1 MRNLSKKSI
10 LSLVIR
16 QGEKQMTQG
25 RKEGIRA
32 RQKRGRART
41 IGKVFA
47 LLLLCFSMP
56 FLLKTATASSP
67 GEVIQ
72 ISAKG
77 GSILQGEEMPA
88 LTAKVSLETKS
99 KKDQKLDDSG
109 FTVQDLA
116 EELENGEG
124 YTLVCEADPDTEG
137 EYPVEVVLSEEI
149 REKLEKEWVGLVQ
162 IQTKDAAFQV
172 KNPVGDWDGTKF
184 KKYDGTYVTNAFV
197 VSMGNTYYFNEDGEK
212 VTGWQTIG
220 EKQYCFDKD
229 GIMQTGWK
237 EKNGDTYYM
246 GSDGAAVT
254 GWLEL
259 EDSTYYFHQDGKM
272 AVGTVYLGTMMC
284 KFGDDGKL
292 ISKEE
297 NKIDPNRPVI
307 ALTFDDGPG
316 DRTGEL
322 LDQLEKYDA
331 KATFFMLGQKVSSYP
346 DEIKK
351 MKEIGCELG
360 NHSYDHPNLAKL
372 GADGV
377 KKQIGDTNSKIQAI
391 VGEGASVMR
400 PPYGAISATLKANAG
415 MPLILWNI
423 DTLDWKTRNA
433 KATVDMVMENAKDGD
448 IILMHDIHTESVDA
462 AIELIPKLLEK
473 GYQLVTVSE
482 LAAYKNVT
490 LENGE
495 KYTDF

>member
-1 MRNLSKKSI
+1 
-10 LSLVIR
+10 
-16 QGEKQMTQG
+16 MTQG
-25 RKEGIRA
+25 RTEGIRA

-237 EKNGDTYYM
+237 EKDGDTYYM

>member
-1 MRNLSKKSI
+1 
-10 LSLVIR
+10 
-16 QGEKQMTQG
+16 MTQG

-124 YTLVCEADPDTEG
+124 YTLVCEADPGTEG

-162 IQTKDAAFQV
+162 IQTKDAVFQV

-237 EKNGDTYYM
+237 EKDGETYYM
-246 GSDGAAVT
+246 GSDGGAVT

-372 GADGV
+372 SADGV

-433 KATVDMVMENAKDGD
+433 KTTVDMVMKNAKDGD

>member
-1 MRNLSKKSI
+1 
-10 LSLVIR
+10 
-16 QGEKQMTQG
+16 MTQG

-237 EKNGDTYYM
+237 EKDGDTYYM

-433 KATVDMVMENAKDGD
+433 KATVDMVMENAKDGG

>member
-1 MRNLSKKSI
+1 M
-10 LSLVIR
+10 
-16 QGEKQMTQG
+16 
-25 RKEGIRA
+25 
-32 RQKRGRART
+32 
-41 IGKVFA
+41 GKVFA

-229 GIMQTGWK
+229 GIMQSGWK
-237 EKNGDTYYM
+237 EKDGDTYYM

>member
-1 MRNLSKKSI
+1 
-10 LSLVIR
+10 
-16 QGEKQMTQG
+16 MTQG
-25 RKEGIRA
+25 RRQGIKTR
-32 RQKRGRART
+32 RRRGRART
-41 IGKVFA
+41 VLKVFA

-67 GEVIQ
+67 GEVIR

-88 LTAKVSLETKS
+88 LEAKVSLETKS

-116 EELENGEG
+116 KQLESGEG

-137 EYPVEVVLSEEI
+137 EYPVEVVLNEEI
-149 REKLEKEWVGLVQ
+149 REKLEKDWVGLVQ
-162 IQTKDAAFQV
+162 IQTKDAVFQV

-184 KKYDGTYVTNAFV
+184 KKYDGSYVTSDFV
-197 VSMGNTYYFNEDGEK
+197 VSLGKTYYFDKEGEK

-220 EKQYCFDKD
+220 ENQYCFDEN
-229 GIMQTGWK
+229 GVMQTGWQ
-237 EKNGDTYYM
+237 EKDGDTYYL
-246 GSDGAAVT
+246 GSKGASVT
-254 GWLEL
+254 GWQEI
-259 EDSTYYFHQDGKM
+259 EGSTYYFHQDGKM
-272 AVGTVYLGTMMC
+272 AVGTVYLGITMC
-284 KFGDDGKL
+284 EFGDDGKL

-297 NKIDPNRPVI
+297 NKIDPDRPVI

-316 DRTGEL
+316 KRTGEL
-322 LDQLEKYDA
+322 LEQLEKYDA
-331 KATFFMLGQKVSSYP
+331 KATFFMLGQKVASYP

-360 NHSYDHPNLAKL
+360 NHSYDHPNLANL
-372 GADGV
+372 SAGGV
-377 KKQIGDTNSKIQAI
+377 KKQIGDTNSKIKKI
-391 VGEGASVMR
+391 VGEEATVMR
-400 PPYGAISATLKANAG
+400 PPYGAISATLRENAG

-433 KATVDMVMENAKDGD
+433 KTTVDMVMKNVDDGD